1 MDRPPARLRRARSR
15 TLAFGL
21 LALLAL
27 DPRPV
32 GAEWFVDVYGGP
44 ARPHD
49 LQTELLSPGGP
60 FHGAT
65 AATLDVE
72 RAFVGGG
79 RVGYWLPV
87 SARWAGLALD
97 VASFRL
103 DHAGLDVAVLPVS
116 ILAMARLPLDVSP
129 EFPNGRMQPYIGA
142 GPAAVYYS
150 ALRDGARA
158 DAPAASDASFGPLLA
173 AGVTVLLR
181 PDVGLFAEYRL
192 SRAPGFEDPGDIPVG
207 PIGPTQHVLV
217 GLALRF

>member
-1 MDRPPARLRRARSR
+1 MCRRTPPVAAL
-15 TLAFGL
+15 GL

-44 ARPHD
+44 ARPQD
-49 LQTELLSPGGP
+49 FQTDVLSPGSP

-87 SARWAGLALD
+87 SPRWAGLALD

-103 DHAGLDVAVLPVS
+103 DHAGHEVAALPVS

-129 EFPNGRMQPYIGA
+129 EFPNGRLQPYIGA

-158 DAPAASDASFGPLLA
+158 DAPAASDASFGPLFA
-173 AGVTVLLR
+173 AGVTALLR

-192 SRAPGFEDPGDIPVG
+192 SRAPAFEEPGDIPVG
-207 PIGPTQHVLV
+207 PIGTAQHVLV